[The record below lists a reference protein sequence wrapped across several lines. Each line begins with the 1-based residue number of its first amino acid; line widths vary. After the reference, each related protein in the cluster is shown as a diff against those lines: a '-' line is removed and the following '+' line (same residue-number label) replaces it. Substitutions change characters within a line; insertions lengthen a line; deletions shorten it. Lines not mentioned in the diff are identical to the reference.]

1 MKEYKKIMI
10 TGGTGMVGQS
20 FKNIKTHHNLIAVGR
35 KDADLTNYKETMSL
49 IYNYKPDWIVNLA
62 AKVGGVKG
70 NTNYISNFYEENI
83 RINTNVLSA
92 AANCNIKK
100 VVSLLS
106 TCVYPDNASYPLTEE
121 QIHLG
126 EPHASNFGYA
136 YAKRMLDVHSR
147 AIRKQYGL
155 NYITAIP
162 NNLYG
167 PNDYFDLDKSHVI
180 PAIIRKIYES
190 KLKNS
195 TPTFWGSGQALR
207 EFTFSEDVARALL
220 LVLEEYN
227 EETPINIGK
236 TKEISIKSVVAKICK
251 ILGYDGKIYW
261 DTNQPEGQYR
271 KPSCNKKFMN
281 ICNNFEYTSL
291 DNGLKLTCEWFV
303 NNYPNI
309 RGVR

>member
-1 MKEYKKIMI
+1 MKTNKKIMI

-20 FKNIKTHHNLIAVGR
+20 FKEINTHHNLIIVGR
-35 KDADLTNYKETMSL
+35 KDADLSDYKATKNM
-49 IYNYKPDWIVNLA
+49 IKKYKPDWIINLA

-70 NTNYISNFYEENI
+70 NTNFISNFYEDNI

-92 AANCNIKK
+92 AANCNIEK

-106 TCVYPDNASYPLTEE
+106 TCIYPDNASYPLTED

-126 EPHASNFGYA
+126 EPHSSNFGYA

-147 AIRKQYGL
+147 TIRKQYGL
-155 NYITAIP
+155 NYITAVP

-167 PNDYFDLDKSHVI
+167 PNDYFDLENSHVI

-195 TPTFWGSGQALR
+195 IPTFWGSGNPLR
-207 EFTFSEDVARALL
+207 EFTFSEDISKALIC
-220 LVLEEYN
+220 VLEKYN
-227 EETPINIGK
+227 EATPINIGK
-236 TKEISIKSVVAKICK
+236 TEEISIKVVVEKVCK
-251 ILGYDGKIYW
+251 ILKYNGKINW
-261 DTNQPEGQYR
+261 NLNQPEGQYR

-291 DNGLKLTCEWFV
+291 DKGLKLTCDWFV
-303 NNYPNI
+303 NNYPNV
-309 RGVR
+309 RGIK